1 MAGWRE
7 NRRERERKRDRA
19 RARERWEEGHACI
32 IDELAGNEIKQINAI
47 RNNNFGP
54 RQPGIT

>member
-1 MAGWRE
+1 MKTARMAGQIADGE
-7 NRRERERKRDRA
+7 L
-19 RARERWEEGHACI
+19 EGHACI

-47 RNNNFGP
+47 RNNNSRP